1 MIDGI
6 RRYIAFVSHGS
17 SGPETNWSVPIIS
30 RTTDTLSCLK
40 TDNQNLI
47 TMNTEKIQKYING
60 NSLFRTTIVLLGTSR
75 TYEYDR

>member
-6 RRYIAFVSHGS
+6 RRYITFVSHGS

-47 TMNTEKIQKYING
+47 TMNTEKNPKVYQWKLAIQDYDCTIGYIED
-60 NSLFRTTIVLLGTSR
+60 LRI
-75 TYEYDR
+75 